1 MERATDTV
9 TEIITI
15 WYIRNNENRMW
26 QSVMFASQEEAQ
38 QVIDNEETMEDHE
51 PYSVQFPV
59 RYSPKQMNYAAR
71 QWVAESYEPYSI
83 NLKLWTTEQCWE
95 FIEQEHFG
103 GRGGF
108 ILNTSLD
115 KVSTR

>member
-1 MERATDTV
+1 MEQAEQV

-15 WYIRNNENRMW
+15 WYIRNNEDRMW
-26 QSVMFASQEEAQ
+26 QSVMFKSREEAQ
-38 QVIDNEETMEDHE
+38 RLIDGEETMEDHE

-59 RYSPKQMNYAAR
+59 RYSPKQMDYAAR
-71 QWVAESYEPYSI
+71 QWVAECYEYYSI
-83 NLKLWTTEQCWE
+83 GSWSTEDCWE

-108 ILNTSLD
+108 ILNTCLD

>member
-15 WYIRNNENRMW
+15 WYIRNNEDRMW
-26 QSVMFASQEEAQ
+26 QSVMFKDEFSAQ
-38 QVIDNEETMEDHE
+38 YAIDNEETMEDHE

-59 RYSPKQMNYAAR
+59 RYSPKQMDYAAR
-71 QWVAESYEPYSI
+71 QWVAESYENYSI
-83 NLKLWTTEQCWE
+83 SHWSTDDCWQCIDE
-95 FIEQEHFG
+95 EHFG

-108 ILNTSLD
+108 IINTCLD